1 MSNKGE
7 TMNKQAFN
15 EHCASIM
22 GYEVTISM
30 AMVSVVFPNEPI
42 PREYDPYEDL
52 NQAAEVVEKLIRA
65 PNFEVSIWQSCGMV
79 GNVVRRSITIK
90 QAFRS
95 FIESTAG
102 DKQ

>member
-15 EHCASIM
+15 ELCASIM

-30 AMVSVVFPNEPI
+30 AMASVVFPDEPM

-52 NQAAEVVEKLIRA
+52 NQMAEVVERLADDCEEDYYPVELEKCLRQISERI
-65 PNFEVSIWQSCGMV
+65 P
-79 GNVVRRSITIK
+79 IK
-90 QAFRS
+90 QAFRA